1 MLLTDKGIP
10 PMEKW
15 TRGKYHAALII
26 LTFFSLTPCGLLSN
40 FWQAC
45 LIGKTILKS
54 RVAERWRETWLS
66 SVCLISSALLV
77 RRSCVAHPPASPR
90 PPTRPGK
97 KNLLCQETHLLSS
110 SPNSLSVCQRISS
123 ITAGVRGFS
132 GRWASHHILHLRNV
146 SFHHQNPCSQNLE
159 QHPELE
165 LPFTL

>member
-1 MLLTDKGIP
+1 MYICYWQIKEFHGWKNELGGSINCFDHS
-10 PMEKW
+10 EV
-15 TRGKYHAALII
+15 
-26 LTFFSLTPCGLLSN
+26 FSLTPCGLLST

-66 SVCLISSALLV
+66 ECLISSALLV
-77 RRSCVAHPPASPR
+77 RRSCVARSPPSPR

-97 KNLLCQETHLLSS
+97 GNLLCQETHLFSS
-110 SPNSLSVCQRISS
+110 SPYSLSACQRISS

-132 GRWASHHILHLRNV
+132 GRWASRILLHLRNV

-159 QHPELE
+159 
-165 LPFTL
+165 